1 MNKIILPKQKAITIF
16 LVFALSYYIS
26 NLLRAI
32 TATISPNLISEFD
45 LSAGD
50 LGLLGGGYFL
60 GFAAVQ
66 IPLGYL
72 LDNKGP
78 KKIVSYFLLIAV
90 LGMISFSLSEN
101 FITLLISRIL
111 IGIGVGACLMGPL
124 TAYRIWYQDETQQRA
139 NSWML
144 MVGAIGMLS
153 SSLPVQFFLP
163 IICYCRIDTY
173 TTDADI
179 IISDTGITDTDNK
192 LNAIR
197 AESSVYSTLFQIF
210 ILGISMCMI
219 MIVSLNSTSFKKH
232 NPSTKMQAVKKW
244 FVLFLLL
251 SGDVS
256 GRILN
261 TASTTNGSNIN
272 ETKGNNDGDSSSLTP
287 VAPLVGNDSVST
299 MLTTTTD
306 VTNKALFALNTRLLA
321 TVTVSPSNVRAANN
335 DAVDGDIIM
344 ITPGEVDLSSGQLS
358 VGKALTF
365 ECTDP
370 TTKCIFDAKARSSS
384 TRRVIYDTHGK
395 TATSRYVGLEIT
407 GGYTVRLKR
416 NNRKRRSQHR
426 SVVGSRSKKTTN

>member
-1 MNKIILPKQKAITIF
+1 MNKVILPKQKAITIF
-16 LVFALSYYIS
+16 LVFALGYYIS

-163 IICYCRIDTY
+163 IIGWRMIFITLALLTIFCIILIIFFIPNWNKANIQSNSNDNGSLKEIWSDNFFKSLVPMGFFNYGGLFAIQTLWAGPWMIKVSGY
-173 TTDADI
+173 TPEQSANGLFIIYFSLLISFLSWGYLVPKISKNVSDAIKLLKFGAPLNLIVLAFI
-179 IISDTGITDTDNK
+179 IYLGPK
-192 LNAIR
+192 AG
-197 AESSVYSTLFQIF
+197 AYHWAFFAVSSV
-210 ILGISMCMI
+210 
-219 MIVSLNSTSFKKH
+219 
-232 NPSTKMQAVKKW
+232 
-244 FVLFLLL
+244 FL
-251 SGDVS
+251 
-256 GRILN
+256 
-261 TASTTNGSNIN
+261 
-272 ETKGNNDGDSSSLTP
+272 SLTQP
-287 VAPLVGNDSVST
+287 AVGMAFS
-299 MLTTTTD
+299 L
-306 VTNKALFALNTRLLA
+306 
-321 TVTVSPSNVRAANN
+321 SNA
-335 DAVDGDIIM
+335 
-344 ITPGEVDLSSGQLS
+344 
-358 VGKALTF
+358 GKALTSF
-365 ECTDP
+365 NLLLF
-370 TTKCIFDAKARSSS
+370 IGAFALQWIIG
-384 TRRVIYDTHGK
+384 VIIDLTMNLGYSEISGFRF
-395 TATSRYVGLEIT
+395 AMMFFLLTSFFSYLFFLI
-407 GGYTVRLKR
+407 R
-416 NNRKRRSQHR
+416 NYKN
-426 SVVGSRSKKTTN
+426 

>member
-1 MNKIILPKQKAITIF
+1 MNKVILPKQKAITIF
-16 LVFALSYYIS
+16 LVFALGYYIS

-32 TATISPNLISEFD
+32 TATISPNLISEFN

-163 IICYCRIDTY
+163 IIGWRMIFITLALLTIFCIILIIFFIPNWNKANIQSNSNDNGSLKEIWNNSFFKSLVPMGFFNYGGLFAIQTLWAGPWMIKVSGY
-173 TTDADI
+173 TPEQSANGLFLI
-179 IISDTGITDTDNK
+179 YFSLLISFLSWGYLVPKISKNVSD
-192 LNAIR
+192 AIR
-197 AESSVYSTLFQIF
+197 LLKFGAPLNLIVLAFIIYLGPKAGAYHWAFFAVSSV
-210 ILGISMCMI
+210 
-219 MIVSLNSTSFKKH
+219 
-232 NPSTKMQAVKKW
+232 
-244 FVLFLLL
+244 FL
-251 SGDVS
+251 
-256 GRILN
+256 
-261 TASTTNGSNIN
+261 
-272 ETKGNNDGDSSSLTP
+272 SLTQP
-287 VAPLVGNDSVST
+287 AVGMAFS
-299 MLTTTTD
+299 L
-306 VTNKALFALNTRLLA
+306 
-321 TVTVSPSNVRAANN
+321 SNA
-335 DAVDGDIIM
+335 
-344 ITPGEVDLSSGQLS
+344 
-358 VGKALTF
+358 GKALTSF
-365 ECTDP
+365 NLLLFIGAFALQWIIGVIIDLTMNLGYSEISGFRFAM
-370 TTKCIFDAKARSSS
+370 IFFLL
-384 TRRVIYDTHGK
+384 
-395 TATSRYVGLEIT
+395 TSFFSYLFFLI
-407 GGYTVRLKR
+407 R
-416 NNRKRRSQHR
+416 NYKN
-426 SVVGSRSKKTTN
+426 